1 MVSTDPKFHS
11 GHRER
16 LRQKFLDNKLAE
28 YEKLEMLLGYVVPRR
43 DVRPLAHALLKK
55 FGSLGQVLTA
65 PYETL
70 IAFPGVGQGIAI
82 FLKLINEI
90 ILDGY
95 RNTLVSC
102 PIFHNHDVLQNYCKW
117 ELANKPVEEFHV
129 LYLDAEHRLIK
140 DEAHSVGTFNSSSV
154 YVREIIKHALD
165 LNALN
170 IVLVHNHPT
179 TDKGFSSEDIE
190 TTEILQ
196 KLLRDLDITLID
208 HILVSP
214 FSLSSAKS
222 QGLMHD

>member
-1 MVSTDPKFHS
+1 MAQNDPKFHS

-16 LRQKFLDNKLAE
+16 LRQKFMDNKLAE

-55 FGSLGQVLTA
+55 FGNLSQVLTA

-70 IAFPGVGQGIAI
+70 IAFPGVGNSIAI

-95 RNTLVSC
+95 RNTLVAC
-102 PIFHNHDVLQNYCKW
+102 PIFHNHEVLQNYCKW
-117 ELANKPVEEFHV
+117 ELASKPVEEFHV

-154 YVREIIKHALD
+154 YVREIVKHALD

-170 IVLVHNHPT
+170 IVLVHNHPAA
-179 TDKGFSSEDIE
+179 DSNFSSEDIE

-196 KLLRDLDITLID
+196 KLFRDLDITLVD
-208 HILVSP
+208 HILVGP
-214 FSLSSAKS
+214 FSLASAKAK
-222 QGLMHD
+222 GLIHN